1 MEYSLRSTNI
11 QRSTSFEIGKTEKIN
26 SFLLAIVKQ
35 QKIKDNIFKNYKSIL
50 MIIVFFFQ
58 PRIKKVMVDTFM
70 IVCK

>member
-1 MEYSLRSTNI
+1 M
-11 QRSTSFEIGKTEKIN
+11 
-26 SFLLAIVKQ
+26 Q
-35 QKIKDNIFKNYKSIL
+35 QKTKDNIFKNFKSIL